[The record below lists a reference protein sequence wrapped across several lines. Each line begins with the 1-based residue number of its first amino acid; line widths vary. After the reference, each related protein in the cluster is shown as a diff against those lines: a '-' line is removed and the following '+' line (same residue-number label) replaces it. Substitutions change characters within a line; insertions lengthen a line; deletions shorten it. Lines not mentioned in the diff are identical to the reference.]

1 MNKVKAFILTGEW
14 QDINGR
20 NVLKFMGVTE
30 DSGSIEIVITNV
42 KPVFFI
48 RRSEEDS
55 GIRIPFKRR
64 AVKLKN
70 FTFEDVDAVYFN
82 SERDLRTAAGELDK
96 NNIPSYESDV
106 DPVRRYLMER
116 FLNAQVMVSG
126 NPVPSGKLTR
136 FTNPRIESAQF
147 TPSLKIASIDIET
160 GSGNQKLYS
169 IAVNLTG
176 PGGSEQKVFM
186 LGEGTDDNI
195 VNFFPSEK
203 EILQTFMEWFR
214 EKDPDV
220 IIGWHVIGFDLMFLE
235 RKCNELYIP
244 FDIARGNGRVSLRSR
259 KGGGYFASV
268 YGRVV
273 IDGPQSLRSSFFTFE
288 DYKLETVAQELL
300 REGKTIAPGEDKVA
314 EIERLFVEDKKKL
327 AEYNLKDSILVTEI
341 FRKAGLIELSI
352 RRSQLSGLL
361 VDQLG
366 MMTAAFDHFFLPR
379 LHRKGFVA
387 PNVRDLK
394 LSEHAAGGYVFDPKP
409 GLYNNVIV
417 LDFRS
422 LYPSIIQTFKID
434 PLSRLLSENDTLR
447 TPAGYKFSASKH
459 FLPDFI
465 SQLIEQR
472 AEAKRKKDK
481 QLSQAIKILM
491 NSFYGVMGSY
501 GCRFYHPDLPSAITG
516 TGQWLLLRSK
526 EFLEREGYQVVYG
539 DTDSLFVRL
548 PEQIVDFTAEDGQKL
563 TARLNRYWKKRL
575 EEEFKAESFLEIE
588 YEKYYRKFIIT
599 PARGGEA
606 GAKKRYAGLLKSGEV
621 EKLEFVGLEFVRS
634 DWTKLAKE
642 FQVELY
648 ERIFYEKEIKS
659 WLKEVVKNVYS
670 GEFDDKLVYRKRLRK
685 DIDEYTRS
693 IPQHVRA
700 AKLIDQSSGTI
711 YYVITKRGP
720 VPVELKHN
728 DIDYQHYIDKQIK
741 PIADSVLSLMGES
754 FDSIVKTGQLSFF
767 D

>member
-1 MNKVKAFILTGEW
+1 LDSVKAFILTGEW

-20 NVLKFMGVTE
+20 NVLKFIGVTGNSAPVE
-30 DSGSIEIVITNV
+30 VIITNV
-42 KPVFFI
+42 KPVFFM
-48 RRSEEDS
+48 
-55 GIRIPFKRR
+55 RR
-64 AVKLKN
+64 ADTETGISITHRRKSVKLKN
-70 FTFEDVDAVYFN
+70 FDGDDVDAVYFN
-82 SERDLRTAAGELDK
+82 SEWDLKAAAEGLNK
-96 NNIPSYESDV
+96 AGIRNYEADV

-116 FLNAQVMVSG
+116 FLNAQVKITG
-126 NPVPSGKLTR
+126 DKDYAGKLIR
-136 FTNPRIESAQF
+136 FTNPEIEACEF
-147 TPSLKIASIDIET
+147 TPPLKVASIDIET
-160 GSGNQKLYS
+160 GSGNRLLYS
-169 IAVNLTG
+169 IAINLTNG
-176 PGGSEQKVFM
+176 IDTEKKVFIA
-186 LGEGTDDNI
+186 GEGTDDGLI
-195 VNFFPSEK
+195 SFHPTEK
-203 EILQTFMEWFR
+203 ELLQSFLAWFK

-235 RKCNELYIP
+235 SKCNELYIP

-300 REGKTIAPGEDKVA
+300 RVGKTITPDENKVA
-314 EIERLFVEDKKKL
+314 EIERLFAEDKRKL
-327 AEYNLKDSILVTEI
+327 AEYNLQDAVLVTEI
-341 FRKAGLIELSI
+341 FKKSGLIELSI
-352 RRSQLSGLL
+352 RRSQLSGLMM
-361 VDQLG
+361 DQLG

-379 LHRKGFVA
+379 LHRRGYVA
-387 PNVRDLK
+387 PNVRDLEF
-394 LSEHAAGGYVFDPKP
+394 SEHAAGGYVFDPDP
-409 GLYNNVIV
+409 GIYDNVVV

-434 PLSRLLSENDTLR
+434 PLSRLLSPINTLR
-447 TPAGYKFSASKH
+447 TPAGYKFSGTEH
-459 FLPDFI
+459 FLPGFI
-465 SQLIEQR
+465 SRLLEQR
-472 AEAKRKKDK
+472 SMAKKNRDK

-516 TGQWLLLRSK
+516 TGQWLLLRSR
-526 EFLEREGYQVVYG
+526 EYLEQKGYKIVYG
-539 DTDSLFVRL
+539 DTDSLFVKL
-548 PEQIVDFTAEDGQKL
+548 PEGTKSFSADDGAKL
-563 TARLNRYWKKRL
+563 VGDLNLYWGKKL
-575 EEEFKAESFLEIE
+575 SEEFEVESFLEIE
-588 YEKYYRKFIIT
+588 FEKYYRKFIIT
-599 PARGGEA
+599 PARGGEY
-606 GAKKRYAGLLKSGEV
+606 GAKKRYAGLLKTEDG

-634 DWTKLAKE
+634 DWTRLAKE

-648 ERIFYEKEIKS
+648 ERIFYG
-659 WLKEVVKNVYS
+659 KEVKDWIREVVRKVSTGDY
-670 GEFDDKLVYRKRLRK
+670 DDKLVYRKRLRK
-685 DIDEYTRS
+685 DVEDYTKS

-711 YYVITKRGP
+711 YYVITRRGP

-754 FDSIVKTGQLSFF
+754 FDSIVKTGQLNFF